1 VGAVSL
7 STRCSFAVACA
18 MAAALLAACSSPPP
32 APRTVPRRAP
42 AGPHIA
48 SLAVAGRSRATLDMV
63 TGTAL
68 LTIGV
73 ADFGPGGP
81 LLRVSTPAGDP
92 PPLLAETDADGA
104 SPPGQDPLVTLSAK
118 NAAAVTVTLNAAVSW
133 QLDLAGGTSRT
144 AADLRGGQVTGISV
158 TAGADVI
165 DLVLPEPRA
174 RVPVQLGA
182 GASQLLLSLPAAVPV
197 RVTAADGAG
206 EVSLEGQDHSGVAG
220 GSVFT
225 SPGWVPGATGVD
237 IEALAGAG
245 RIAVTARPS

>member
-1 VGAVSL
+1 
-7 STRCSFAVACA
+7 
-18 MAAALLAACSSPPP
+18 MAAVLLAACSPVPP
-32 APRTVPRRAP
+32 APRSAPRHPP

-48 SLAVAGRSRATLDMV
+48 SLAVDGRSRATLRMV
-63 TGTAL
+63 TGTTL

-73 ADFGPGGP
+73 ADFGAGGP
-81 LLRVSTPAGDP
+81 LLRASTPAGGP
-92 PPLLAETDADGA
+92 PPLLEEADADGA

-118 NAAAVTVTLNAAVSW
+118 NAAAVTLTLNAAVSW
-133 QLDLAGGTSRT
+133 QLNLAGGTSRT
-144 AADLRGGQVTGISV
+144 TADLRGGQVSGISV

-165 DLVLPEPRA
+165 DLVLPQPHGP
-174 RVPVQLGA
+174 VPVQLGA
-182 GASQLLLSLPAAVPV
+182 GASQLLLSLPAEVPV

-225 SPGWVPGATGVD
+225 SPGWAPGATGVD

-245 RIAVTARPS
+245 RIAVTARPA

>member
-1 VGAVSL
+1 
-7 STRCSFAVACA
+7 
-18 MAAALLAACSSPPP
+18 MAAVLLAACSPPP
-32 APRTVPRRAP
+32 APRSAPRRGP
-42 AGPHIA
+42 AGPHIT
-48 SLAVAGRSRATLDMV
+48 SLAADGRSRATLDMV
-63 TGTAL
+63 TGTTL

-73 ADFGPGGP
+73 AVFGPGGP

-158 TAGADVI
+158 TAGADVV
-165 DLVLPEPRA
+165 DLVLPEPRT

-182 GASQLLLSLPAAVPV
+182 GASQLLLSLPVAVPV

>member
-1 VGAVSL
+1 MG
-7 STRCSFAVACA
+7 CAVA
-18 MAAALLAACSSPPP
+18 AAALAACSSPP
-32 APRTVPRRAP
+32 APRAAP
-42 AGPHIA
+42 AGPHTA
-48 SLAVAGRSRATLDMV
+48 SLAVDGRSRATLDMV
-63 TGTAL
+63 TGTTL

-81 LLRVSTPAGDP
+81 LLRASTAAGDP
-92 PPLLAETDADGA
+92 PPRLRESDADGA

-118 NAAAVTVTLNAAVSW
+118 NAPAVTVTLNAAVSW

-144 AADLRGGQVTGISV
+144 IADLRGGQVTGISV

-165 DLVLPEPRA
+165 DLVLPRPRG

-182 GASQLLLSLPAAVPV
+182 GASQLLLSLPGEVPV
-197 RVTAADGAG
+197 RVTAANGAG

-225 SPGWVPGATGVD
+225 SPGWAPGGAGVD